1 MQTVDPMQMKC
12 LSSLAIFLIIAPLA
26 IAQRGH
32 VGLFGAAAAYSG
44 DLSNKP
50 FPRKVTNGAVGLTY
64 NYEISDLLMLRTGFT
79 YSIVGGADRYNDKPT
94 LSLRNLSFET
104 QLFELSVLGEYYLA
118 NFNYS
123 RYSPYFFAG
132 LAIYKFNPYAYSATG
147 EKVFLNP
154 LCTEGQG
161 LASYPERKPYKLTQL
176 AIPFGGG
183 VKFKLTKKLRVGA
196 ELGLRKLFTDYF
208 DDLSTKYIDP
218 ADLLAAKGQLAVDM
232 SYRGDEV
239 EGGSQLYPSKSD
251 KRGNPKS
258 DDYYYFAGVH
268 VTYMLAPGRKNQI
281 GCPVNVY

>member
-1 MQTVDPMQMKC
+1 MQMKC
-12 LSSLAIFLIIAPLA
+12 LSSLAIFLIVAQVA

-32 VGLFGAAAAYSG
+32 IGIFGAAAAYSG
-44 DLSNKP
+44 DLSSQP
-50 FPRKVTNGAVGLTY
+50 FPRKLTNGALGITY
-64 NYEISDLLMLRTGFT
+64 NYELSDLLMLRTGFT
-79 YSIVGGADRYNDKPT
+79 YSIVGGADRYNEKPT

-104 QLFELSVLGEYYLA
+104 QIFELSMVGEYHLL
-118 NFNYS
+118 NLNYN

-132 LAIYKFNPYAYSATG
+132 LAVYKFNPYAYAATG
-147 EKVFLNP
+147 EKVYLQP
-154 LCTEGQG
+154 LSTEGQG
-161 LASYPERKPYKLTQL
+161 LAAYPDRKPYKLTQL
-176 AIPFGGG
+176 AIPFGAG

-239 EGGSQLYPSKSD
+239 EGGSQLYPTKAD

-268 VTYMLAPGRKNQI
+268 VTYLLAPGRKNQTS
-281 GCPVNVY
+281 CPVNVY

>member
-1 MQTVDPMQMKC
+1 MQMKC
-12 LSSLAIFLIIAPLA
+12 LSSLAIFLIIAPIA

-32 VGLFGAAAAYSG
+32 LGIFAGASAYSG
-44 DLSNKP
+44 DLSTKP
-50 FPRKVTNGAVGLTY
+50 FPRKVTNGVLGITY
-64 NYEISDLLMLRTGFT
+64 NYEISDLIMLRTGFT
-79 YSIVGGADRYNDKPT
+79 YSIVGGADRYNEKPT

-104 QLFELSVLGEYYLA
+104 RIFELSVIGEYHLL
-118 NFNYS
+118 NLNYS
-123 RYSPYFFAG
+123 RYTPYVFAG
-132 LAIYKFNPYAYSATG
+132 LAVYKFNPYAYAANG
-147 EKVFLNP
+147 QQVFLQP
-154 LCTEGQG
+154 LSTEGQG
-161 LASYPERKPYKLTQL
+161 LSGYPDRKPYSLTQL

-183 VKFKLTKKLRVGA
+183 VKFVLTKKLRVGA

-239 EGGSQLYPSKSD
+239 EGGNPLYPGKSD

-268 VTYMLAPGRKNQI
+268 LTYLLAPGRKNQI